1 MRGVASRSQEMER
14 RSLSAHQAAEP
25 LNLLNDREEFHM
37 RGTTTRRTNRRIAT
51 AFLLV
56 AVASSLVLQTQNV
69 PTTHAASREPVRARH
84 GIVASTN
91 EIASHV
97 GVDIMKRGGNA
108 VDAAIAVAFALA
120 VTHPAAGNL
129 GGGGFMMIR
138 LNDGR
143 TTAIDYRE
151 MAPAAATRNIYLDK
165 NGKVIEGEGGSI
177 EGYRAAGVPG
187 TVRGMELALKKYGS
201 GKMSWAQLI
210 EPARR
215 LAANGFNV
223 TYTLS
228 RSLRGSR
235 EYLSKYPETKRI
247 YLNNGKFHNEGD
259 VFVQPDLA
267 ATFARLQQ
275 RGPNEFYTGQTAQ
288 LIAADMKRNNG
299 LLTLD
304 DLRGYV
310 AKERQPLRG
319 NYRGYEVISMPPPSS
334 GGAVL
339 IEMLNILEGYDF
351 KKMDW
356 ASSNRYHLMTEA
368 MRRAFA
374 DRAEYMGDTDFA
386 KVPLAGLVDKR
397 YAAQLRNTIDPER
410 ASSSEQVKAGKPV
423 GYESDETT
431 HFTVVDA
438 DGNAVANTYT
448 LNNSYG
454 SAVVAKGT
462 GLIMNDEM
470 DDFAAKPGTP
480 NLYGLI
486 QGERNAV
493 APRKRPLSAMTPTF
507 VLRKD
512 GSLWFTVGSPGGPT
526 IINTVLDVITNV
538 IDYGMNIQQAIDAPR
553 IHHQWL
559 PDELV
564 FEPYGLSGDTQNALT
579 ARGHKLAKPR
589 YLGDA
594 EGIMIEEKTGV
605 RLGATDPRRSDGLA
619 VGY

>member
-1 MRGVASRSQEMER
+1 MKTIKV
-14 RSLSAHQAAEP
+14 
-25 LNLLNDREEFHM
+25 
-37 RGTTTRRTNRRIAT
+37 
-51 AFLLV
+51 LV
-56 AVASSLVLQTQNV
+56 FVLIVTLNV
-69 PTTHAASREPVRARH
+69 PASIAREPVRARH

-91 EIASHV
+91 EVASQV
-97 GVDIMKRGGNA
+97 GVEIMKRGGNA

-138 LNDGR
+138 LKDGR

-151 MAPAAATRNIYLDK
+151 MAPGAAHRNVYLDK
-165 NGKVIEGEGGSI
+165 NGNLIEGEGGSLV
-177 EGYRAAGVPG
+177 GYRAAGVPG

-201 GKMSWAQLI
+201 GKLTWAQLI
-210 EPARR
+210 EPARQ
-215 LAANGFNV
+215 LAGRGFVV
-223 TYTLS
+223 THELA
-228 RSLRGSR
+228 RSLYGNR
-235 EYLSKYPETKRI
+235 EYLEKYAETKRI
-247 YLNNGKFHNEGD
+247 YLKGGKFYQEGE
-259 VFVQPDLA
+259 FFRQPELA
-267 ATFARLQQ
+267 ATFERLQRVGPNDFYEGETARL
-275 RGPNEFYTGQTAQ
+275 
-288 LIAADMKRNNG
+288 IVADIKRNNG
-299 LLTLD
+299 LMTME

-310 AKERQPLRG
+310 AKERAPLRG
-319 NYRGYEVISMPPPSS
+319 NYRGYEIISMPPPSS

-339 IEMLNILEGYDF
+339 IQMLNILEGFDLQ
-351 KKMDW
+351 KLE
-356 ASSNRYHLMTEA
+356 ASSSDRYHLMAEA

-374 DRAEYMGDTDFA
+374 DRAEYMGDTDFV
-386 KVPLAGLVDKR
+386 KVPVPGLIDKA
-397 YAAQLRNTIDPER
+397 YAATLRATINTER
-410 ASSSEQVKAGKPV
+410 ASTSEEVRAGRPA
-423 GYESDETT
+423 GYESEETT

-438 DGNAVANTYT
+438 DGNAVSNTYT

-454 SAVVAKGT
+454 SAAVAKGT
-462 GLIMNDEM
+462 GILLNDEM

-493 APRKRPLSAMTPTF
+493 APKKRPLSAMTPTI

-512 GSLWFTVGSPGGPT
+512 GSLWFTIGSPGGPT
-526 IINTVLDVITNV
+526 IINTVLCVITNV
-538 IDYGMNIQQAIDAPR
+538 IDYEMNIQQAIDFPR

-564 FEPYGLSGDTQNALT
+564 GEPFGLSGDTQKALT
-579 ARGHKLAKPR
+579 ARGHKLAKLR

>member
-1 MRGVASRSQEMER
+1 MRALFAPVLIFAFVCVPATMPSRYQ
-14 RSLSAHQAAEP
+14 L
-25 LNLLNDREEFHM
+25 
-37 RGTTTRRTNRRIAT
+37 
-51 AFLLV
+51 
-56 AVASSLVLQTQNV
+56 LQTTV
-69 PTTHAASREPVRARH
+69 AASREPVRAKH
-84 GIVASTN
+84 GVVASTN
-91 EIASHV
+91 EVASQV

-138 LNDGR
+138 LKDGR

-165 NGKVIEGEGGSI
+165 SGKVIEGEGGSI

-201 GKMSWAQLI
+201 GKLTWTQLI

-215 LAANGFNV
+215 LANGFTV
-223 TYTLS
+223 TNSLA
-228 RSLRGSR
+228 RGLRGNR
-235 EYLSKYPETKRI
+235 DYLSKYPETKRI
-247 YLNNGKFHNEGD
+247 YLNNGKFYNEGET
-259 VFVQPDLA
+259 FVQPDLA
-267 ATFARLQQ
+267 ATFARVQQ
-275 RGPNEFYTGQTAQ
+275 RGPNEFYEGQTARM
-288 LIAADMKRNNG
+288 IVDDMKQHNG
-299 LLTLD
+299 LITMED
-304 DLRGYV
+304 MRGYV
-310 AKERQPLRG
+310 AKERETLRG
-319 NYRGYEVISMPPPSS
+319 NYRGYEIISMPPPSS

-351 KKMDW
+351 KKIDW
-356 ASSNRYHLMTEA
+356 ASSERYHLTTEA

-374 DRAEYMGDTDFA
+374 DRAEYMGDTDFV
-386 KVPLAGLVDKR
+386 KVPIAGLVDKK
-397 YAAQLRNTIDPER
+397 YAAQLRSTINPER
-410 ASSSEQVKAGKPV
+410 ASTSEQVKAGKPL

-438 DGNAVANTYT
+438 EGNAVANTYT

-462 GLIMNDEM
+462 GVIMNDEM

-493 APRKRPLSAMTPTF
+493 APHKRPLSAMTPTF

-538 IDYGMNIQQAIDAPR
+538 IDYNMNIQQAIDAPR

-564 FEPYGLSGDTQNALT
+564 YEPYGLSGDTQKALA
-579 ARGHKLAKPR
+579 ARGHKLVDKPR
-589 YLGDA
+589 YLGDC

>member
-1 MRGVASRSQEMER
+1 MGSFPEDALDLKLRFLIHTRLQPGDKWFNKKSIMNIRQQTGIRTVLTLAIALTFIVSPFVSVR
-14 RSLSAHQAAEP
+14 HQ
-25 LNLLNDREEFHM
+25 
-37 RGTTTRRTNRRIAT
+37 
-51 AFLLV
+51 V
-56 AVASSLVLQTQNV
+56 V
-69 PTTHAASREPVRARH
+69 PTALAASREPVRAKH

-91 EIASHV
+91 EIASQV

-108 VDAAIAVAFALA
+108 VDAAIAVGFALV

-129 GGGGFMMIR
+129 GGGGFMKIR
-138 LNDGR
+138 LKNEK

-165 NGKVIEGEGGSI
+165 SGNLIQGEGGSLV
-177 EGYRAAGVPG
+177 GYRAAGVPG
-187 TVRGMELALKKYGS
+187 TVRGLELALKKYGS
-201 GKMSWAQLI
+201 GKLTWAQLI
-210 EPARR
+210 EPAHR
-215 LAANGFNV
+215 LATGFTV
-223 TYTLS
+223 TYELA
-228 RSLRGSR
+228 RSLRGNSS
-235 EYLSKYPETKRI
+235 YLSQYEETKRI
-247 YLNNGKFHNEGD
+247 YLNDGKFYNEGD
-259 VFVQPDLA
+259 TFRQPDLA
-267 ATFARLQQ
+267 ATFARLQKS
-275 RGPNEFYTGQTAQ
+275 GPNEFYSGQTAKMIVADVKRHNG
-288 LIAADMKRNNG
+288 LITLADMA
-299 LLTLD
+299 
-304 DLRGYV
+304 GYE
-310 AKERQPLRG
+310 AKEREPLRG

-339 IEMLNILEGYDF
+339 IEMLNILEGYDLN
-351 KKMDW
+351 KMDT
-356 ASSNRYHLMTEA
+356 SSSERYHLMTEA

-374 DRAEYMGDTDFA
+374 DRAEFMADSDFV
-386 KVPLAGLVDKR
+386 KVPVAGLIDKS
-397 YAAQLRNTIDPER
+397 YAAKLRGTINLQQ
-410 ASSSEQVKAGKPV
+410 ASPSVEIHAGQPT
-423 GYESDETT
+423 GYESEETT

-438 DGNAVANTYT
+438 EGNAVANTYT

-454 SAVVAKGT
+454 SAAVAKGT
-462 GLIMNDEM
+462 GLLLNDEM

-526 IINTVLDVITNV
+526 IINTALCVITNI
-538 IDYGMNIQQAIDAPR
+538 IDYGMNIQEAIDFPR
-553 IHHQWL
+553 IHHQWQ

-564 FEPYGLSGDTQNALT
+564 FEPYGLSGDTQKALVSL
-579 ARGHKLAKPR
+579 GHKLARPR

-594 EGIMIEEKTGV
+594 AGILIEEKTGV

>member
-1 MRGVASRSQEMER
+1 MNIKRILAPALIGLTLASAPS
-14 RSLSAHQAAEP
+14 
-25 LNLLNDREEFHM
+25 F
-37 RGTTTRRTNRRIAT
+37 
-51 AFLLV
+51 
-56 AVASSLVLQTQNV
+56 LVLRT
-69 PTTHAASREPVRARH
+69 PMATIAFAASREPVRARH
-84 GIVASTN
+84 GVVASTN
-91 EIASHV
+91 EVASQV

-138 LNDGR
+138 LADGR

-165 NGKVIEGEGGSI
+165 NGNVIEGEGGSI

-201 GKMSWAQLI
+201 HRLTWAQLI

-215 LAANGFNV
+215 LAANGFTV
-223 TYTLS
+223 TNTLA
-228 RSLRGSR
+228 RGLRGNKD
-235 EYLSKYPETKRI
+235 YLSKYAETKRI
-247 YLNNGKFHNEGD
+247 YLNNGKFYNEGD
-259 VFVQPDLA
+259 TFVQPELA

-275 RGPNEFYTGQTAQ
+275 RGPNEFYEGQTAR
-288 LIAADMKRNNG
+288 LIVDDLKRHNG
-299 LLTLD
+299 LMTMED
-304 DLRGYV
+304 MRGYV
-310 AKERQPLRG
+310 AKERETLRG
-319 NYRGYEVISMPPPSS
+319 TYRGYEIISMPPPSS

-339 IEMLNILEGYDF
+339 LEMLNILEGYDL

-356 ASSNRYHLMTEA
+356 ASSDRYHVMTEA

-374 DRAEYMGDTDFA
+374 DRAEYMGDTDFV
-386 KVPLAGLVDKR
+386 KVPIAGLIDKK
-397 YAAQLRNTIDPER
+397 YAAQLRSTINPER
-410 ASSSEQVKAGKPV
+410 ASTSEQVKAGKPT

-438 DGNAVANTYT
+438 EGNAVANTYT

-462 GLIMNDEM
+462 GIIMNDEM

-493 APRKRPLSAMTPTF
+493 APHKRPLSAMTPTF

-538 IDYGMNIQQAIDAPR
+538 IDYNMNIQQAIDAPR

-564 FEPYGLSGDTQNALT
+564 YEPYGLSGDTQKALT
-579 ARGHKLAKPR
+579 ARGHKLVDKPR
-589 YLGDA
+589 YLGDC
-594 EGIMIEEKTGV
+594 EGIMIEEKTGM

>member
-1 MRGVASRSQEMER
+1 MS
-14 RSLSAHQAAEP
+14 
-25 LNLLNDREEFHM
+25 NLKR
-37 RGTTTRRTNRRIAT
+37 A
-51 AFLLV
+51 
-56 AVASSLVLQTQNV
+56 LVLLISLTLAAHAVFLFN
-69 PTTHAASREPVRARH
+69 PISSKTALAASREPVRARH
-84 GIVASTN
+84 GVVASTN
-91 EIASHV
+91 EIASRV
-97 GVDIMKRGGNA
+97 GVDILKRGGNA

-138 LNDGR
+138 LKNGR
-143 TTAIDYRE
+143 ATAIDYRE

-165 NGKVIEGEGGSI
+165 NGKVIEGEGGPL

-187 TVRGMELALKKYGS
+187 TVRGMELALKRYGS
-201 GKMSWAQLI
+201 KKLTWAQLV

-215 LAANGFNV
+215 LAANGFAV
-223 TYTLS
+223 TYSLA
-228 RSLRGSR
+228 RGLRGTR

-247 YLNNGKFHNEGD
+247 YLNDGKFYNEGD
-259 VFVQPDLA
+259 LFAQPDLA

-275 RGPNEFYTGQTAQ
+275 RGPNEFYEGQTAR
-288 LIAADMKRNNG
+288 LIAEDMKRHDG
-299 LLTLD
+299 LITMD
-304 DLRGYV
+304 DLRGYI
-310 AKERQPLRG
+310 AKEREPLRG

-339 IEMLNILEGYDF
+339 IEMLNILEGYDL

-356 ASSNRYHLMTEA
+356 ASSDRYHLMTEA

-374 DRAEYMGDTDFA
+374 DRAEYMGDTDFV
-386 KVPLAGLVDKR
+386 KVPIAGLIDKK
-397 YAAQLRNTIDPER
+397 YAARLRETIHTER
-410 ASSSEQVKAGKPV
+410 ASTSEQVRAGKPA

-431 HFTVVDA
+431 HFTVIDA
-438 DGNAVANTYT
+438 EGNAVANTYT

-462 GLIMNDEM
+462 GVLMNDEM

-512 GSLWFTVGSPGGPT
+512 SSLWFTVGSPGGPT

-564 FEPYGLSGDTQNALT
+564 YEPYGLSGDTQRAL
-579 ARGHKLAKPR
+579 ARRGHKLVDKPR
-589 YLGDA
+589 YLGDC
-594 EGIMIEEKTGV
+594 EGIMIEEKTGI

>member
-1 MRGVASRSQEMER
+1 MNTLR
-14 RSLSAHQAAEP
+14 RLG
-25 LNLLNDREEFHM
+25 RVF
-37 RGTTTRRTNRRIAT
+37 
-51 AFLLV
+51 
-56 AVASSLVLQTQNV
+56 LVLIFINASV
-69 PTTHAASREPVRARH
+69 APIAAREPVRARR
-84 GIVASTN
+84 GMVASTN
-91 EIASHV
+91 EVASRV

-138 LNDGR
+138 LKDGR

-151 MAPAAATRNIYLDK
+151 MAPAAAHRDVYLDK
-165 NGKVIEGEGGSI
+165 NGNLIEGEGGSLI
-177 EGYRAAGVPG
+177 GYRAAGVPG

-201 GKMSWAQLI
+201 GKLTWSQLV

-215 LAANGFNV
+215 LAAAGFAV
-223 TYTLS
+223 THSLA
-228 RSLRGSR
+228 RSLKSND
-235 EYLSKYPETKRI
+235 EYLSKYAETKRI
-247 YLNNGKFHNEGD
+247 YLRNGNFYREGE
-259 VFVQPDLA
+259 VFRQPELA
-267 ATFARLQQ
+267 ATFGRLQ
-275 RGPNEFYTGQTAQ
+275 RFGPNEFYEGETAR
-288 LIAADMKRNNG
+288 LIVADMKRNNG
-299 LLTLD
+299 LMTLE

-310 AKERQPLRG
+310 AKERAPLRG
-319 NYRGYEVISMPPPSS
+319 NYRGHEIISMPPPSS

-339 IEMLNILEGYDF
+339 IQMLNILEGYDLS
-351 KKMDW
+351 KLE
-356 ASSNRYHLMTEA
+356 ASSSDRYHLMAEA

-374 DRAEYMGDTDFA
+374 DRAEYMGDTDFV
-386 KVPLAGLVDKR
+386 KVPIAGLIDKA
-397 YAAQLRNTIDPER
+397 YAAKLRATINTER
-410 ASSSEQVKAGKPV
+410 ASSSAEVRAGRPA
-423 GYESDETT
+423 GYESEDTT
-431 HFTVVDA
+431 HFTVVDG

-454 SAVVAKGT
+454 SSAMAKGT
-462 GLIMNDEM
+462 GILLNDEM

-493 APRKRPLSAMTPTF
+493 APKKRPLSAMTPTI
-507 VLRKD
+507 VLRKN

-526 IINTVLDVITNV
+526 IINTVLCIITNV
-538 IDYGMNIQQAIDAPR
+538 IDYEMNIQQAIDAPR

-564 FEPYGLSGDTQNALT
+564 GEPFGLSGDTVRALT
-579 ARGHKLAKPR
+579 SRGHALAEKRR

-594 EGIMIEEKTGV
+594 EGIMIEEQTSM

-619 VGY
+619 MGY

>member
-1 MRGVASRSQEMER
+1 MRR
-14 RSLSAHQAAEP
+14 
-25 LNLLNDREEFHM
+25 DRK
-37 RGTTTRRTNRRIAT
+37 IVL
-51 AFLLV
+51 LLV
-56 AVASSLVLQTQNV
+56 WVLTFVNIS
-69 PTTHAASREPVRARH
+69 HAAPREPVRARK
-84 GIVASTN
+84 GMVASTN
-91 EIASHV
+91 EVASRV
-97 GVDIMKRGGNA
+97 GVQIMKRGGNA

-138 LNDGR
+138 LKDGR
-143 TTAIDYRE
+143 STAIDYRE
-151 MAPAAATRNIYLDK
+151 MAPAAAHRNVYLDK
-165 NGKVIEGEGGSI
+165 NGNLIEGEGGSLV
-177 EGYRAAGVPG
+177 GYRAAGVPG

-201 GKMSWAQLI
+201 GKLTWSQLL
-210 EPARR
+210 EPARL
-215 LAANGFNV
+215 LAANGFTV
-223 TYTLS
+223 TYELA
-228 RSLRGSR
+228 RSLKGSDD
-235 EYLSKYPETKRI
+235 YLSKYAETKRI
-247 YLNNGKFHNEGD
+247 YLRGGNFYKEGE
-259 VFVQPDLA
+259 VFRQPELA
-267 ATFARLQQ
+267 ATFARLQ
-275 RGPNEFYTGQTAQ
+275 RSGPNEFYEGETAR
-288 LIAADMKRNNG
+288 LIAADMKRHNG
-299 LLTLD
+299 LMTME

-310 AKERQPLRG
+310 AKERTPLRG
-319 NYRGYEVISMPPPSS
+319 TYRGHEIISMPPPSS

-339 IEMLNILEGYDF
+339 IEMLNILEGYDLQ
-351 KKMDW
+351 KTD
-356 ASSNRYHLMTEA
+356 ANSSDRYHLMAEA

-374 DRAEYMGDTDFA
+374 DRAEYMGDSDFV
-386 KVPLAGLVDKR
+386 KVPVAGLIDKS
-397 YAAQLRNTIDPER
+397 YAATLRATINTDR
-410 ASSSEQVKAGKPV
+410 ASTSAEVRAGRPA
-423 GYESDETT
+423 GYESEETT

-454 SAVVAKGT
+454 SAAVAKGT
-462 GLIMNDEM
+462 GMLLNDEM

-493 APRKRPLSAMTPTF
+493 APRKRPLSAMTPTI

-526 IINTVLDVITNV
+526 IINTVLCIITDV
-538 IDYGMNIQQAIDAPR
+538 IDYNMNIQQAIDAPR

-564 FEPYGLSGDTQNALT
+564 GEPFGLSGDTQRALT
-579 ARGHKLAKPR
+579 ARGHTLAKLR

>member
-1 MRGVASRSQEMER
+1 MRII
-14 RSLSAHQAAEP
+14 
-25 LNLLNDREEFHM
+25 
-37 RGTTTRRTNRRIAT
+37 TTQSTIRRIAT
-51 AFLLV
+51 TLLLV
-56 AVASSLVLQTQNV
+56 AVASSLILQTQNV
-69 PTTHAASREPVRARH
+69 PNSYAASREPVRARH

-91 EIASHV
+91 DIASKV

-120 VTHPAAGNL
+120 VTHPVAGNL

-138 LNDGR
+138 LKDGR

-151 MAPAAATRNIYLDK
+151 MAPAAATHNIYLDQ
-165 NGKVIEGEGGSI
+165 NGKVLEGDGGSV

-187 TVRGMELALKKYGS
+187 TVRGMELALKRYGS
-201 GKMSWAQLI
+201 HRLSWTQLI
-210 EPARR
+210 EPARA
-215 LAANGFNV
+215 LAANGFTVN
-223 TYTLS
+223 YTLA
-228 RSLRGSR
+228 RSLRGNR
-235 EYLSKYPETKRI
+235 EYLSKYAETKRI
-247 YLNNGKFHNEGD
+247 YLKGGKFYDEGEL
-259 VFVQPDLA
+259 FRQPDLA

-275 RGPNEFYTGQTAQ
+275 RGPSEFYEGQTAR
-288 LIAADMKRNNG
+288 LIVDDLKRHNGLMTMADM
-299 LLTLD
+299 
-304 DLRGYV
+304 RGYV
-310 AKERQPLRG
+310 AKERATLRG
-319 NYRGYEVISMPPPSS
+319 NYRGYEIVSMPPPSS

-356 ASSNRYHLMTEA
+356 ASSERYHLMTEA

-374 DRAEYMGDTDFA
+374 DRAEYMGDTDFV
-386 KVPLAGLVDKR
+386 KVPIAGLTDKK
-397 YAAQLRNTIDPER
+397 YAARLRETINPAR
-410 ASSSEQVKAGKPV
+410 ASSSEQVKAGKPS
-423 GYESDETT
+423 GYESEETT
-431 HFTVVDA
+431 HFTVVDSE
-438 DGNAVANTYT
+438 GNAVSNTYT
-448 LNNSYG
+448 LNNSFG

-462 GLIMNDEM
+462 GLLMNDEM

-564 FEPYGLSGDTQNALT
+564 FEPYGLSGDTQNALL

-594 EGIMIEEKTGV
+594 EGIMIEEKTAM

>member
-1 MRGVASRSQEMER
+1 MNISMVRTIRAFIALIALLAAIT
-14 RSLSAHQAAEP
+14 SLTPNSYRP
-25 LNLLNDREEFHM
+25 
-37 RGTTTRRTNRRIAT
+37 T
-51 AFLLV
+51 
-56 AVASSLVLQTQNV
+56 SSVL
-69 PTTHAASREPVRARH
+69 AASREPVRARH
-84 GIVASTN
+84 GVVASTN
-91 EIASHV
+91 EVASQV

-108 VDAAIAVAFALA
+108 IDAAIAVAFALA

-138 LNDGR
+138 LKDGR

-151 MAPAAATRNIYLDK
+151 MAPAAANRNIYLDK
-165 NGKVIEGEGGSI
+165 NGDVIKGEGGSI

-201 GKMSWAQLI
+201 HRLTWSQLI

-215 LAANGFNV
+215 LAANGFTV
-223 TYTLS
+223 TNSLA
-228 RSLRGSR
+228 RGLRGNR
-235 EYLSKYPETKRI
+235 DYLSKYPETKRI
-247 YLNNGKFHNEGD
+247 YLNDGKFYNEGD
-259 VFVQPDLA
+259 LFVQPELG
-267 ATFARLQQ
+267 ATFARLQ
-275 RGPNEFYTGQTAQ
+275 RGGPNEFYEGQTAK
-288 LIAADMKRNNG
+288 LIVDDMKRHDG
-299 LLTLD
+299 LITMD

-310 AKERQPLRG
+310 AKERETLRG
-319 NYRGYEVISMPPPSS
+319 TYRGYEVISMPPPSS

-339 IEMLNILEGYDF
+339 LEMLNILEGYDL

-356 ASSNRYHLMTEA
+356 ASSDRYHLMTEA

-374 DRAEYMGDTDFA
+374 DRAEYMGDTDFV
-386 KVPLAGLVDKR
+386 KVPIAGLIDKK
-397 YAAQLRNTIDPER
+397 YASKLRDTIDPQR
-410 ASSSEQVKAGKPV
+410 ASTSEQVKAGKPA

-431 HFTVVDA
+431 HFTVVDM

-462 GLIMNDEM
+462 GIIMNDEM

-538 IDYGMNIQQAIDAPR
+538 IDYNMNIQQAIDAPR

-564 FEPYGLSGDTQNALT
+564 YEPYGLSGDTQKALA
-579 ARGHKLAKPR
+579 ARGHKLVDKPR
-589 YLGDA
+589 YLGDC
-594 EGIMIEEKTGV
+594 EGIMIEEKTNV